1 MDSDTGPVAAVGPD
15 RPTLVG
21 LTGVAGLVLLS
32 ALALAGAPWKV
43 LVISWVA
50 FGAMAGAAALGART
64 AGGDAVRLVWGYGLA
79 SGAMVTSAA
88 VFLVPQAIGFH
99 QAVGGFGVAAGLVG
113 GYSGHTVGHRLSHR
127 EAFDSAPAQLAAH
140 SLAAGAIIGLV
151 YAALPELGLL
161 LGLAI
166 VSHKGPAG
174 YAAARRLRRSGDRV
188 GVLLF
193 PSAGVGLTAIPAAL
207 LQPPSDPALNA
218 AIFGFAAGVFLHVA
232 MDFLPECEVGGEV
245 GEAAGLDA
253 DADEDTHALLDRLR
267 VHAVASTATGAAAV
281 FVAWLIVS

>member
-1 MDSDTGPVAAVGPD
+1 MSSETGTLADVGLD
-15 RPTLVG
+15 RPSLVG
-21 LTGVAGLVLLS
+21 IAGVVALVGFS
-32 ALALAGAPWKV
+32 ALAAAGVPWKV

-50 FGAMAGAAALGART
+50 FAAMAGSAAIGAR
-64 AGGDAVRLVWGYGLA
+64 AVGEDAVRLVWGYGLA

-88 VFLVPQAIGFH
+88 VFLVPQAVGFH
-99 QAVGGFGVAAGLVG
+99 GAVGGFGVAAGLVG
-113 GYSGHTVGHRLSHR
+113 GYSGHTIGHRLSHR

-174 YAAARRLRRSGDRV
+174 YAAARRLRAADEPV
-188 GVLLF
+188 GVLLL

-207 LQPPSDPALNA
+207 LNPPSTPVVNA

-245 GEAAGLDA
+245 SEAAGVDA
-253 DADEDTHALLDRLR
+253 DAHALLDRLR
-267 VHAVASTATGAAAV
+267 VHAVASTVGGAAAV
-281 FVAWLIVS
+281 FLAWLAVA